1 LEDVPR
7 LPDEHLEKAKEM
19 VSRHR
24 TKKNCKSCYD
34 RGYQGIN
41 QMNLLITCNKC
52 VDADAVTEEW
62 QAHVRNTPELTEAY
76 GDYFESEEEEA
87 EEEGGEGKAPV
98 TPGPERGSSR
108 DRHRPHGGSK
118 PHRSVGR

>member
-1 LEDVPR
+1 MEDVPR

-24 TKKNCKSCYD
+24 TKKNCKSCFD

-41 QMNLLITCNKC
+41 QLNMVIICHKC
-52 VDADAVTEEW
+52 VDDDAVTSEW
-62 QAHVRNTPELTEAY
+62 QAHVRDTPALAEAY
-76 GDYFESEEEEA
+76 GDYFEADEA
-87 EEEGGEGKAPV
+87 DEADEVSKEKSQNTPEQARRNAGDRKRPYGGGQ
-98 TPGPERGSSR
+98 
-108 DRHRPHGGSK
+108 

>member
-1 LEDVPR
+1 MEDLPK

-24 TKKNCKSCYD
+24 TRKSCKSCFD

-41 QMNLLITCNKC
+41 QLNMVIPCHKC
-52 VDADAVTEEW
+52 VDSDEVTKEW
-62 QAHVRNTPELTEAY
+62 QAYVRDTPALAEAY
-76 GDYFESEEEEA
+76 GDYFEAA
-87 EEEGGEGKAPV
+87 EEQEGSEGKPKIAPEPV
-98 TPGPERGSSR
+98 RSDGR
-108 DRHRPHGGSK
+108 DRRGYGGSQ

>member
-1 LEDVPR
+1 MDDVPR

-24 TKKNCKSCYD
+24 TKKNCKSCFD

-41 QMNLLITCNKC
+41 QLNLLITCHKC
-52 VDADAVTEEW
+52 VDGDAVTEEW
-62 QAHVRNTPELTEAY
+62 QAHVRNTPELAETY

-87 EEEGGEGKAPV
+87 EEEGGEGNAQV

-108 DRHRPHGGSK
+108 DRQRPHGGSQ